1 MIIHSKIYFMKVLNN
16 KLLLGIMLFVSVMG
30 YVVSCT
36 HKDVAV
42 PDPVS
47 NAIVITR
54 GTAVLKAGSAKD
66 NVKDSTYWKLDKV
79 HSNAMWTTN
88 YMGAAGLLTGRFNQ
102 FGIHEIVTGKN
113 IRYVQ
118 ATTSQPLLDT
128 SWRFDEAHPENTYF
142 SGYVQMNTS
151 NTGELGRDT
160 GCNISSL
167 GTIKVLTGVHNLTDT
182 NLAKIKTTK
191 VEFDPLSADYIV
203 TLDLSWK
210 GMKTEVTTVKGITGR
225 LKYIARGNAGTG
237 VYPASYGV
245 FGLQL
250 SFQFN
255 CRDFGI
261 TSTSI
266 ADKINIECNMNF
278 NNK

>member
-1 MIIHSKIYFMKVLNN
+1 MKVLNN
-16 KLLLGIMLFVSVMG
+16 KLLLGIVLFVSIMG

-36 HKDVAV
+36 HKDVVV
-42 PDPVS
+42 PEPVS
-47 NAIVITR
+47 TAIVIKR
-54 GTAVLKAGSAKD
+54 GTNIHKAGSAKD
-66 NVKDSTYWKLDKV
+66 NVKDSTFWKLDKV
-79 HSNAMWTTN
+79 HSNVMWSSN
-88 YMGAAGLLTGRFNQ
+88 YMAAAGLLTGRFNQ
-102 FGIHEIVTGKN
+102 FGIHDISAGKN

-118 ATTSQPLLDT
+118 ATNTQPLLDT

-151 NTGELGRDT
+151 NTGEPGRDT
-160 GCNISSL
+160 GCNIGSL

-182 NLAKIKTTK
+182 NAAKIKTTK
-191 VEFDPLSADYIV
+191 VEFDPLSSDYIV
-203 TLDLSWK
+203 TLDLTWK
-210 GMKTEVTTVKGITGR
+210 GMKAEVTTVKGITGR
-225 LKYIARGNAGTG
+225 LKYITKGSAGTG
-237 VYPASYGV
+237 VYPALYGV
-245 FGLQL
+245 FGFQL

-261 TSTSI
+261 ASASI